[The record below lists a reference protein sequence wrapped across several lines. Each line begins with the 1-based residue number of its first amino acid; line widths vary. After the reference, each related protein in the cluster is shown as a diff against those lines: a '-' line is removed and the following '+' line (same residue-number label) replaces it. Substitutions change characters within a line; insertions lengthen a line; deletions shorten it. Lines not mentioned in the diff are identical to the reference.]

1 MKFGCI
7 CNWGGFI
14 LALMEP
20 RSDHPCC
27 HIWFNGGGS
36 SDDDDGNDDD
46 DDADDDDEDHH
57 NEHNEHN
64 DDDDK
69 GAAGNGQ
76 AGQNVPRESPPII
89 TLVVNPPHLL
99 RSNYIGD
106 FFDDFH
112 CSDGDGN
119 YEDKIRYLRFQPPT
133 GLFACT
139 LKGYWVCL
147 DNILSIISMIISMM
161 IYCYEDF
168 DHNDD
173 NEDDNILYGS

>member
-1 MKFGCI
+1 MKFGWI

-76 AGQNVPRESPPII
+76 AGRNVPRESPPII

-106 FFDDFH
+106 FLTIFIVVMVMAIMKTKYVTCGF
-112 CSDGDGN
+112 N
-119 YEDKIRYLRFQPPT
+119 PP
-133 GLFACT
+133 
-139 LKGYWVCL
+139 L
-147 DNILSIISMIISMM
+147 DSLLV
-161 IYCYEDF
+161 
-168 DHNDD
+168 H
-173 NEDDNILYGS
+173 